1 MKHLLGAMAA
11 ARHSPF
17 RMWLLNRMLW
27 TGIPFNA
34 PHRLKIVK
42 LEDDAVHISIPF
54 KRNNLNHLRGL
65 HACVMATA
73 SEYASGLALLQ
84 QADAGKYRLIMQKME
99 VEYHAQ
105 GRKAAVATSRL
116 SAAEVEES
124 ILRPL
129 QSAESVIYPSKS
141 EVHDLDGR
149 HLCTAT
155 VYWQLKPWDKVRSPG
170 ASQS

>member
-1 MKHLLGAMAA
+1 MKQLMGAMEA
-11 ARHSPF
+11 ARRSPF
-17 RMWLLNRMLW
+17 RMWVLNRLLW
-27 TGIPFNA
+27 MGIPFNA
-34 PHRLKIVK
+34 PHRLKVVK
-42 LEDDAVHISIPF
+42 LEDDAVRISIPF
-54 KRNNLNHLRGL
+54 KRNNLNHLRSL

-116 SAAEVEES
+116 SAEEVERL

-129 QSAESVIYPSKS
+129 ESADSVVYPSKA

-155 VYWQLKPWDKVRSPG
+155 VYWQLKPWDKVRSPKP
-170 ASQS
+170 SQG

>member
-1 MKHLLGAMAA
+1 MKQLLGAMEAA
-11 ARHSPF
+11 KRSPF

-34 PHRLKIVK
+34 PHRLKVVS
-42 LEDDAVHISIPF
+42 LDDDAVHISIPF
-54 KRNNLNHLRGL
+54 KRNNKNHLNGL

-84 QADAGKYRLIMQKME
+84 KADASRYRLIMQKLE

-105 GRKAAVATSRL
+105 GRQAAVATSRI
-116 SAAEVEES
+116 SKEEVERE
-124 ILRPL
+124 ITGPL
-129 QSAESVIYPSKS
+129 ASADSVVYPSKA

-155 VYWQLKPWDKVRSPG
+155 IYWQLKPWDKVRTPKS
-170 ASQS
+170 SQG